1 LETRMTFRIFGLSL
15 AIVALAFTSVDAK
28 TVTRACKKNIST
40 GMLSYDV
47 SDFSSDYIIDVK
59 SFKQT
64 SRDANWIYGM
74 CTIKLT
80 YSPPD

>member
-1 LETRMTFRIFGLSL
+1 MNFRIVGLVL
-15 AIVALAFTSVDAK
+15 AVAALAFTSVDAK
-28 TVTRACKKNIST
+28 TVTRTCKKSVST
-40 GMLSYDV
+40 GIITYDV

-59 SFKQT
+59 TFKQT
-64 SRDANWIYGM
+64 SRDANWIYGV

>member
-1 LETRMTFRIFGLSL
+1 MNFRTVGLSL

-28 TVTRACKKNIST
+28 TVTRSCKKNLST
-40 GMLSYDV
+40 GIITYDV

-59 SFKQT
+59 KFKQT
-64 SRDANWIYGM
+64 SRDATWIYGV